1 MAAAANQPS
10 ATNPL
15 FTVTFDVGSGANYGD
30 FIAGIRNRLANPK
43 HFSRNR
49 PVLPPVEA
57 GPPRRWFHVVLRT
70 PQAGAAGLT
79 LATRADNLYLEGFL
93 ARDGTW
99 WELTRGAVP
108 GATYLGF
115 GGSYRDLLGDTDRL
129 AGVALGPQQMA
140 DAVNALAA
148 RTGADLASGPA
159 QQRARD
165 AVAALLLMVHEA
177 ARFATVSGLVAGL
190 MHPRAA
196 MKRGTITAQM
206 KAQVNGWQ
214 DLSTAMLKAD
224 ARPPGRFT
232 PFDAMGVRTVEQA
245 AATVGILLF
254 VEVPGGM
261 TAATAL
267 RLFHEST
274 GH

>member
-1 MAAAANQPS
+1 MATHS

-15 FTVTFDVGSGANYGD
+15 FTVTFDVKSSDNYGD
-30 FIAGIRNRLANPK
+30 FITGLRQRLANPR
-43 HFSRNR
+43 HFSHNR

-57 GPPRRWFHVVLRT
+57 GQHPPRRWFHVVLRT
-70 PQAGAAGLT
+70 QTGELR
-79 LATRADNLYLEGFL
+79 LATRADNLYLEGFQS
-93 ARDGTW
+93 RDGTW
-99 WELTRGAVP
+99 WELTRGLIP

-129 AGVALGPQQMA
+129 AGVALGPQQMTE
-140 DAVNALAA
+140 AVNALGA
-148 RTGADLASGPA
+148 RARADLASGAA

-165 AVAALLLMVHEA
+165 ALPVLLLMVHEA
-177 ARFATVSGLVAGL
+177 TRFATVSGLVAGL

-206 KAQVNGWQ
+206 KAQVNGWE
-214 DLSTAMLKAD
+214 DLSAALLRAD
-224 ARPPGRFT
+224 AVPPGRFT
-232 PFDAMGVRTVEQA
+232 PFQGMGVRTVEEA

-267 RLFHEST
+267 RLFRGS
-274 GH
+274 